1 MIKKTRPHY
10 RGGPVALP
18 LGDRKRFFDLAA
30 LEADSLIAMGTDPRT
45 AVFVAVDHGDIT
57 VLGNGVFPSRNQ
69 TLISVF
75 PIYFPLTPICPDEG
89 KGKETTLSL
98 PNEVLQLVHGAYP
111 TTIRRGVNPQL
122 DEFLN

>member
-30 LEADSLIAMGTDPRT
+30 LEADSLIAMGTDPRA

-57 VLGNGVFPSRNQ
+57 VLGNGILPATDQ
-69 TLISVF
+69 TLVSVF
-75 PIYFPLTPICPDEG
+75 SVYLPLAPICLDEG
-89 KGKETTLSL
+89 EGKETALSL
-98 PNEVLQLVHGAYP
+98 SNEVLQLVHSPYLY
-111 TTIRRGVNPQL
+111 RN
-122 DEFLN
+122 